1 MKDLI
6 EKLVAE
12 YKADKIT
19 WHDIQD
25 IVEAQLIIRAGG
37 TKEYDKKPICERIA
51 EENDILTKI
60 ENKLKEVM

>member
-1 MKDLI
+1 MEDLI
-6 EKLVAE
+6 KKLVAD

-37 TKEYDKKPICERIA
+37 TKEYNKIPIRERIT

-60 ENKLKEVM
+60 ESKLRGVK

>member
-1 MKDLI
+1 MEKLI

-12 YKADKIT
+12 YKADRIT

-37 TKEYDKKPICERIA
+37 TKEYEKIPIRERITK
-51 EENDILTKI
+51 ENDILTKI
-60 ENKLKEVM
+60 ENQLKEVK